1 MFASW
6 RGFMAYELPSLL
18 YTHMYNFYMWILC
31 AWIFL
36 KQDPVV
42 SGLEFVSIIQYHNNI
57 LLYVLLQN
65 SVAYNECFFAFS

>member
-18 YTHMYNFYMWILC
+18 YMCMYNFYMWILC

-36 KQDPVV
+36 KQDTVV
-42 SGLEFVSIIQYHNNI
+42 SRLEFVSITCYHNNI

-65 SVAYNECFFAFS
+65 SVAYNECFFVFS